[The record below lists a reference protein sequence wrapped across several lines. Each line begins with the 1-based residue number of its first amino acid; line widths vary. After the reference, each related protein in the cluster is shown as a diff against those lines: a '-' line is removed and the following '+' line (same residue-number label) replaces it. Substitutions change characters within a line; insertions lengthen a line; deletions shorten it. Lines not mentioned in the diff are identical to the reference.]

1 MADTT
6 NLASNRAETLEE
18 DADTTTTVQED
29 SLALS
34 DTYSDDIAKLQEELA
49 TLRSTVTT
57 LLSEVRTGAAKT
69 LKAASDV
76 VAHQGTALASSA
88 SDRAHTLASELE
100 SLARRKPLSTIAG
113 ALVAGIIIGLMGRRR
128 S

>member
-1 MADTT
+1 MANTT
-6 NLASNRAETLEE
+6 NLASNQAETLE
-18 DADTTTTVQED
+18 DTTTTAQED
-29 SLALS
+29 SVALS
-34 DTYSDDIAKLQEELA
+34 DTYSDDIARLQEEIA
-49 TLRSTVTT
+49 ALRSTVTT
-57 LLSEVRTGAAKT
+57 LLSEVGSGAAKT
-69 LKAASDV
+69 LKAATDV
-76 VAHQGTALASSA
+76 VTHQGTALAASA